1 MKKRVLISFLIC
13 VVAMFF
19 IAISAY
25 AESQLR
31 LLTVNIAH
39 EGNVSVYVDGKYIS
53 DAPLS
58 RYVSKNSTVKLV
70 SNDDNFMFYSNPEG
84 NTFGYEGEYS
94 FQMMAKTTVD
104 VWFENTNAEKVTVIY
119 KNTNS
124 TQQILAAST
133 FSVSEIETAF
143 TKPLVENASKFGYG
157 FLSWNKS
164 VSEII
169 SAAKAGEKTI
179 IVEPNYAAEEDLYS
193 IEVRGGYI
201 SSDNPNN
208 GLFQI
213 NTDITITADQP
224 ESGMKFAYWT
234 DKAGVVISDISSI
247 NVSVF
252 SDEIYTAHFVGEN
265 EKVELVP
272 TISLIA
278 TYDKNVDG
286 IRTYAR
292 RFVPDDYSVEEYG
305 IIFVKDEVY
314 LEEDMIIENVD
325 GTKLRMSLNGKP
337 AIPGGILTNAITCEG
352 FVCVRAYIIY
362 SDSNN
367 EKHVAYSKGIMA
379 SKTGNNV
386 TLVLDLDFED
396 GKIFGNGYEL
406 YGKNTILDGKLAL
419 IPGYMVIP
427 VAADGYSYINLHADV
442 SFTLL
447 PNMMTD
453 IVSIDKRMTV
463 DSSGDGIF
471 DSWDN
476 INTAPTYSYNGGIV
490 SVGADGYLYL
500 YQASSKEFKKT
511 DFAVERNVSYEL
523 LVKYD
528 LSSGKVELF
537 VNGAFIASEESISV
551 SSESFDLVLMDYG
564 KSFSV
569 LVDNIKL
576 EKGIGIGCT
585 EHSYSGKVT
594 PPTCKDEGYTTY
606 ICTLCGD
613 KYISDYV
620 PANEEHTYD
629 EGAMSGDFTS
639 IIYTCKVCGDTYSEE
654 YIPYTVV
661 YNSDITSETD
671 AQELASSLSSKTG
684 YVFNVA
690 ESSQYSGNKYINI
703 SNVTPLGEKYGWTVN
718 ESAINLYFG
727 AFVSTD
733 TLIDQFNNSISSIN
747 DLSEITSAEYSVD
760 AYDSCETATR
770 YTALTSTV
778 NILDASF
785 YDRVENVLTSE
796 NTDLSGITG
805 TVYYI
810 SENGDDSNG
819 GTSPDAAWKTLSKLA
834 SATLDSGD
842 AVVFERGGLYR
853 GTVKVVSGVTYGCY
867 GEGNK
872 PIICGSAQNYAGLWT
887 KVEGNIWKL
896 NVSGILDPGIM
907 VFDAHLYDV
916 DNYNENTGA
925 RVFDCYTMSSSDTA
939 DSTTLYGYKM
949 LDKNYEFYYGT
960 PDMTAANFN
969 RDSTSYTLYV
979 YYDGDLNADFDDI
992 EIGEDKLLFNAC
1004 GVDGVTVDG
1013 LCFKYTGGH
1022 CVRGG
1027 GLTQTTDLTV
1037 KNCVF
1042 AWSGGSILQSRWVRY
1057 GNAVEIYGSGIGIN
1071 VYNNWIYEIYDTG
1084 FTMQYS
1090 GNTNKEDIV
1099 WKDIYFS
1106 NNLIERCYWGMEFWC
1121 TPYYTTDSET
1131 GEVTSAKSMIAS
1143 NINVTNNVITKI
1155 SNSWGVYQHQ
1165 NALSGAGAVFGSI
1178 EGCGAEVNN
1187 RPIKLADNIFD
1198 RTYIEGYSGQK
1209 LHEFTRMFK
1218 ILYEGTDLSSYNKF
1232 YKFENNYII
1241 QYSEELIALYNGG
1254 ESGNAYY
1261 NAEYGNTYNSSDPH
1275 LWSDFY
1281 QNFSTD
1287 DMTGTKVCIVSK

>member
-1 MKKRVLISFLIC
+1 MKKRILFSVLICILAVLSIG
-13 VVAMFF
+13 
-19 IAISAY
+19 ISVY
-25 AESQLR
+25 AASQTK
-31 LLTVNIAH
+31 LLTVNVQFD
-39 EGNVSVYVDGKYIS
+39 GDVSVYVDGEYIA

-58 RYVSKNSTVKLV
+58 RYVSKDSTVTLV
-70 SNDDNFMFYSNPEG
+70 NGSDNFMFYSSADG
-84 NTFGYEGEYS
+84 STFGYNGEYS
-94 FQMMAKTTVD
+94 FQMISKTSID
-104 VWFENTNAEKVTVIY
+104 VWYENTNTEKVCVVY

-124 TQQILAAST
+124 TQQILASASYRLSDIDT
-133 FSVSEIETAF
+133 YFAEHLA
-143 TKPLVENASKFGYG
+143 ENANKFGYE
-157 FLSWNKS
+157 FSSWNKS

-169 SAAKAGEKTI
+169 TAAKNGGGTVV
-179 IVEPNYAAEEDLYS
+179 VEPLFTEADTLFT
-193 IEVRGGYI
+193 VTVVGGYI
-201 SSDNPNN
+201 SSENENDGVFKMNSNVT
-208 GLFQI
+208 L
-213 NTDITITADQP
+213 TANDP
-224 ESGMKFAYWT
+224 EEGKKFAYWT
-234 DKAGVVISDISSI
+234 NKHGTVISDSETITLTVIS
-247 NVSVF
+247 
-252 SDEIYTAHFVGEN
+252 DGQYTAHFVGEN
-265 EKVELVP
+265 ETVELEP
-272 TISLIA
+272 TVTLSA
-278 TYDKNVDG
+278 AYDKDVG
-286 IRTYAR
+286 KVVTFAQ
-292 RFVPDDYSVEEYG
+292 RFVPNSYTIKAYG
-305 IIFVKDEVY
+305 LIYAKDVTFAQ
-314 LEEDMIIENVD
+314 EDMTVDAVD
-325 GTKLRMSLNGKP
+325 GVDLKMSYNGDP
-337 AIPGGILTNAITCEG
+337 QTPNGNWINRISCENY
-352 FVCVRAYIIY
+352 VCVRAYIMYTDADGESYTIY
-362 SDSNN
+362 SNAIKATISEESSVVVDINFDNN
-367 EKHVAYSKGIMA
+367 SASGDGYSVFGTA
-379 SKTGNNV
+379 SVVDNS
-386 TLVLDLDFED
+386 
-396 GKIFGNGYEL
+396 
-406 YGKNTILDGKLAL
+406 LAL
-419 IPGYMVIP
+419 NSGYIVIP
-427 VAADGYSYINLHADV
+427 VEPQDYTCINV
-442 SFTLL
+442 YTNITFTSL
-447 PNMMTD
+447 PSVMTD
-453 IVSIDKRMTV
+453 IFSINMGMTS
-463 DSSGDGIF
+463 DSVGDGISG
-471 DSWDN
+471 SWEEGSN
-476 INTAPTYSYNGGIV
+476 AESHSYNGKFLR
-490 SVGADGYLYL
+490 VGADGYLYL
-500 YQASSKEFKKT
+500 YDASANTYNKT
-511 DFAVERNVSYEL
+511 DIAIEENTTYKIYAR
-523 LVKYD
+523 YD
-528 LSSGKVELF
+528 LASGKVDLSVNDAF
-537 VNGAFIASEESISV
+537 VASEECFSITADK
-551 SSESFDLVLMDYG
+551 FDLVIMDRET
-564 KSFSV
+564 SFGV
-569 LVDNIKL
+569 ILDNVKL
-576 EKGIGIGCT
+576 EKSLDGVCT
-585 EHSYSGKVT
+585 KHSYVKTVT
-594 PPTCKDEGYTTY
+594 PETCGEQGYTTY
-606 ICTLCGD
+606 TCVYCASSYT
-613 KYISDYV
+613 SDLV
-620 PANEEHTYD
+620 DPTEDHTYD
-629 EGAMSGDFTS
+629 DGVLANDGLS
-639 IIYTCKVCGDTYSEE
+639 ITYTCAVCGDTYSEE

-727 AFVSTD
+727 AFVPTD

-785 YDRVENVLTSE
+785 SDRVENVLTSE

-853 GTVKVVSGVTYGCY
+853 GTVKAVSGVTYGCY

-969 RDSTSYTLYV
+969 RDSTSYTLYL

-1027 GLTQTTDLTV
+1027 GQTQTTDLTV

-1131 GEVTSAKSMIAS
+1131 GEVISAKSMIAS